1 MNDSETYEYESRR
14 YINPTLSSGEQMGF
28 IDELR
33 DTIGTNTAQINA
45 QTQALGTDI
54 SPNYGGLTGSNNY
67 FAQRYQTT
75 PVQAQAA
82 TLKATAQA
90 KALNDLMANYQTQA
104 QNRYNQAYRNYQKRQ
119 NTLTTDPTS
128 QTDTPYT
135 KDPLENGNG
144 NNTTGTAN
152 GGLTVVDDGSGGT
165 SAVDSE
171 GHGVKYD
178 GSGHVISTSNPNY
191 VQADNGYYYDIRGV
205 DAPFSIQIRMPSTEM
220 LNRWKANQ
228 KAHSKGDM

>member
-1 MNDSETYEYESRR
+1 MDPSEYYDFEDRR
-14 YINPTLSSGEQMGF
+14 YVNPTLSRDEQLGF
-28 IDELR
+28 VNTLR
-33 DTIGTNTAQINA
+33 DTVGRNTAQINA
-45 QTQALGTDI
+45 QTQALGSNLPSTQ
-54 SPNYGGLTGSNNY
+54 GGLTGSNSY

-75 PVQAQAA
+75 PVEVQVNN
-82 TLKATAQA
+82 LRATAQA
-90 KALNDLMANYQTQA
+90 KALNDLMTNYQNQA
-104 QNRYNQAYRNYQKRQ
+104 QNRYSQAYRSYQKRQ
-119 NTLTTDPTS
+119 NTSTTDPTS

-135 KDPLENGNG
+135 KDPFENGNG

-152 GGLTVVDDGSGGT
+152 GSLSVLDDGSGGT
-165 SAVDSE
+165 SVVDSE
-171 GHGVKYD
+171 GYGVKYD

-205 DAPFSIQIRMPSTEM
+205 DAPFSIQIRMPSAEM

>member
-1 MNDSETYEYESRR
+1 MDPSEYFDFEDRR
-14 YINPTLSSGEQMGF
+14 YVNPTLSRDEQLGF
-28 IDELR
+28 VNTLR
-33 DTIGTNTAQINA
+33 DTVGRNTDQINA
-45 QTQALGTDI
+45 QTQALGSNLPSTQ
-54 SPNYGGLTGSNNY
+54 GGLTGANSY
-67 FAQRYQTT
+67 FSQRYQTT
-75 PVQAQAA
+75 PVEAQVNS
-82 TLKATAQA
+82 LRATAQA
-90 KALNDLMANYQTQA
+90 KALNDLMTNYQNQA
-104 QNRYNQAYRNYQKRQ
+104 QNRYNQAYRNYQRRQ
-119 NTLTTDPTS
+119 NTPTTDPTS

-165 SAVDSE
+165 SVVDSE
-171 GHGVKYD
+171 GYGVKYD

-205 DAPFSIQIRMPSTEM
+205 DAPLSIQIRMPSTEM